1 MVGLKKLAKGWN
13 VQTLICD
20 ATGDAELLKAIWPQ
34 LEEAEP
40 HGWEQL
46 PRPKSVRVFQCVN
59 RTISKWAVAVEG
71 KNQKELERQDRRRA
85 AAVRGGADEGARVRR
100 GRRRRHRLQEHQ
112 GVDREELLRAG
123 LDEAHA
129 LGRPHRHERAA
140 EGAGAVRDRTS
151 AGISRKP

>member
-1 MVGLKKLAKGWN
+1 MVGLKQLAKGWD

-46 PRPKSVRVFQCVN
+46 PRPQNVRVFQCVD

-71 KNQKELERQDRRRA
+71 KNRKGDGAQDRRRA
-85 AAVRGGADEGARVRR
+85 AAVRGGADEGARVWR
-100 GRRRRHRLQEHQ
+100 GRRRRHCLQ
-112 GVDREELLRAG
+112 VDQG
-123 LDEAHA
+123 LDS
-129 LGRPHRHERAA
+129 R
-140 EGAGAVRDRTS
+140 RTAS
-151 AGISRKP
+151 CRTG